1 MPILNGVFIQPPG
14 NALGPN
20 VLQQTGPVIE
30 VQVAVP
36 TALEQLL
43 RQNNQPIPP
52 PIRGRALIDT
62 GATISSV
69 DDASIRSLNVS
80 PVGLINTGTA
90 GGPQQQNMY
99 PARFILG
106 VGWVFEFSRVTGSN
120 LTGTGLIALI
130 GRDVLSR
137 TLMVYNGP
145 LGLFS
150 LAI

>member
-1 MPILNGVFIQPPG
+1 MPILNGVFVQPPS
-14 NALGPN
+14 NALGPG
-20 VLQQTGPVIE
+20 VLQQTGPIID

-43 RQNNQPIPP
+43 RQSSKPVPP
-52 PIRGRALIDT
+52 PVKGRALIDT

-69 DDASIRSLNVS
+69 DDATIRGLGVS

-99 PARFILG
+99 PARFILQA
-106 VGWVFEFSRVTGSN
+106 GWTFEFSRVTGSN
-120 LTGTGLIALI
+120 LTGTGLVALI

-137 TLMVYNGP
+137 TILVYNGP
-145 LGLFS
+145 LGVFS